1 MEAKHLWQ
9 GNRIDDTQLKQ
20 NLENIKNFTNPIL
33 GKPFPLEYFFT
44 IAQKM
49 QNELLKKE
57 TLYESF
63 VKKAMQTHQIN
74 REKAESLLLSIV
86 SFICAS
92 NMKKKLSSEL
102 GTSNPFNLERT
113 SMKEEHFES
122 WMPLGTLVHIA
133 PTNVFTVG
141 VLCVIEG
148 LLSGNINILKTSIN
162 QNQLPQLFFEALLKY
177 DTLGLLKP
185 YIIILEVSSKEN
197 ELLQQIINCADV
209 VSAWGSEEAI
219 SSIRS
224 MTPQGVRFVAWGHKI
239 SFAYFAKECLKDT
252 KAIEK
257 VCEDICLL
265 DQNACS
271 SPQDVFIQSNDFEEL
286 KEFAQNFAKI
296 LEKVSS
302 KMPRTTPCTA
312 EQAEISTVISIAKVE
327 EALGLTHVIQDKNF
341 TWSII
346 ADTRSSLGVS
356 PLYRTLLIKP
366 LLAEDIIATLHP
378 MKSYLQTAALIA
390 PKEKIVE
397 LSQKLFGAGCLR
409 IREAG
414 HMHEGYVGEP
424 HDGVFALP
432 SFMKRTSLLL
442 GNQLDNIATFQQ
454 FNDSYEENLKDTPI
468 MIKQEFQAMQVAQE
482 YVDLTFKSGGSSGK
496 TTYSYFTYE
505 DYHAQMKATA
515 HGLFAAGLNPKKDKV
530 INMFAA
536 GHLYGGFLSFFS
548 ILEEL
553 RVPQYPMGV
562 VEDLEEVGKLIVE
575 KNINAILSLPA
586 LIMKLFKANEILF
599 KKHKTLKKL
608 FFGGDHFASEQIE
621 YLKKEFGVELVK
633 AAAYGSNDAGPL
645 GYQCPHCQ
653 ANEYHLLSNIQSL
666 EVFSLDEEKL
676 LKDTQVGRLVFSSK
690 ERNGQKI
697 LRYDVGDTGYIN
709 QEPCPCGRKDKKFT
723 LLGRSSDAFKA
734 GGPFLHFEKFT
745 QYLQDLIKYKDV
757 AQIILENE
765 GVRQKITLRV
775 TKNIEVSKTE
785 LEKLLIKNYEELMIS
800 VQELGVKFEVAILD
814 IDKFDIVA
822 HSSKIRHIVDR
833 RI

>member
-9 GNRIDDTQLKQ
+9 GNWINNAQLKQ

-33 GKPFPLEYFFT
+33 GKPFPLEYFLA

-57 TLYESF
+57 KLYELF
-63 VKKAMQTHQIN
+63 VEKAMQTHQIN
-74 REKAESLLLSIV
+74 REKAEGLLFSII
-86 SFICAS
+86 SFIS
-92 NMKKKLSSEL
+92 TTNMKKKLSSEL
-102 GTSNPFNLERT
+102 GTSTPFHLERT

-197 ELLQQIINCADV
+197 ELLQCIINCADV

-224 MTPQGVRFVAWGHKI
+224 MTPQGVRFVTWGHKI
-239 SFAYFAKECLKDT
+239 SFAYFTKECFKDEES
-252 KAIEK
+252 IYK

-271 SPQDVFIQSNDFEEL
+271 SPQDVFIESDNFEEL
-286 KEFAQNFAKI
+286 KQFAQTFANI
-296 LEKVSS
+296 LEKVSH
-302 KMPRTTPCTA
+302 KIPRTTPSTP
-312 EQAEISTVISIAKVE
+312 EQAEISTIVSIAKVE
-327 EALGLTHVIQDKNF
+327 EALGLTYVIQDSNF
-341 TWSII
+341 TWSVI
-346 ADTRSSLGVS
+346 ADTRSTLAVS
-356 PLYRTLLIKP
+356 PLYRTILIKP
-366 LLAEDIIATLHP
+366 LLSKDIIATLHP

-390 PKEKIVE
+390 PTNRIVE

-414 HMHEGYVGEP
+414 HMHDGYVGEP

-432 SFMKRTSLLL
+432 SFMKKTSLLL
-442 GNQLDNIATFQQ
+442 GKQLNNIATFQQ
-454 FNDSYEENLKDTPI
+454 FNDSYEEDLKNTPI
-468 MIKQEFQAMQVAQE
+468 MIKQEFQAMQVEQE
-482 YVDLTFKSGGSSGK
+482 YRDLTFKSGGSSGK

-505 DYHAQMKATA
+505 DYHTQMKATA
-515 HGLFAAGLNPKKDKV
+515 HGLFAAGLNPQKDKV

-553 RVPQYPMGV
+553 KIPQYPMGV

-575 KNINAILSLPA
+575 KEINTILSLPA
-586 LIMKLFKANEILF
+586 LIMKLFKANEVLF
-599 KKHKTLKKL
+599 KKYKTLKKL

-653 ANEYHLLSNIQSL
+653 ANEYHLLSNIQTL
-666 EVFSLDEEKL
+666 EVFYPDEEKL
-676 LKDTQVGRLVFSSK
+676 VKNGQIGRLVFSSK
-690 ERNGQKI
+690 ERTGQEI

-745 QYLQDLIKYKDV
+745 QYLEDLIKYQDA

-765 GVRQKITLRV
+765 GVKQKIILRV
-775 TKNIEVSKTE
+775 TKNIQVSKEE
-785 LEKLLIKNYEELMIS
+785 LEELLVKNYEELMVS

-814 IDKFDIVA
+814 IDNFDIVV
-822 HSSKIRHIVDR
+822 HSSKIRHIVDK

>member
-9 GNRIDDTQLKQ
+9 GTWINNAQLKQ

-33 GKPFPLEYFFT
+33 GKPFPLEYFLAIT
-44 IAQKM
+44 QKM

-57 TLYESF
+57 KLYELF
-63 VKKAMQTHQIN
+63 VEKAMQTHQIN
-74 REKAESLLLSIV
+74 REKAEGLLFSII
-86 SFICAS
+86 SFIS
-92 NMKKKLSSEL
+92 TTNMKKKLSSEL
-102 GTSNPFNLERT
+102 GTSTPFHLERT

-197 ELLQQIINCADV
+197 ELLQCIINCADV

-224 MTPQGVRFVAWGHKI
+224 MTPQGVRFVTWGHKI
-239 SFAYFAKECLKDT
+239 SFAYFTKECFKDEES
-252 KAIEK
+252 IYK

-271 SPQDVFIQSNDFEEL
+271 SPQDVFIESDNFEEL
-286 KEFAQNFAKI
+286 KQFAQTFANI
-296 LEKVSS
+296 LEKVSH
-302 KMPRTTPCTA
+302 KTPRTTPSTP
-312 EQAEISTVISIAKVE
+312 EQAEISTIVSIAKVE
-327 EALGLTHVIQDKNF
+327 EALGLTYVIQDNNF
-341 TWSII
+341 TWSVI
-346 ADTRSSLGVS
+346 ADTRSTLAVS
-356 PLYRTLLIKP
+356 PLYRTILIKP
-366 LLAEDIIATLHP
+366 LLSKDIIATLHP

-390 PKEKIVE
+390 PTNRIVE

-414 HMHEGYVGEP
+414 HMHDGYVGEP

-432 SFMKRTSLLL
+432 SFMKKTSLLL
-442 GNQLDNIATFQQ
+442 GKQLNNIATFQQ
-454 FNDSYEENLKDTPI
+454 FNDSYEEDLKNTPI
-468 MIKQEFQAMQVAQE
+468 MIKQEFQAMQVEQE
-482 YVDLTFKSGGSSGK
+482 YRDLTFKSGGSSGK

-505 DYHAQMKATA
+505 DYHTQMKATA
-515 HGLFAAGLNPKKDKV
+515 HGLFAAGLNPQKDKV

-553 RVPQYPMGV
+553 KIPQYPMGV
-562 VEDLEEVGKLIVE
+562 VEDLKEVGKLIVE
-575 KNINAILSLPA
+575 KEINTILSLPA
-586 LIMKLFKANEILF
+586 LIMKLFKANEVLF
-599 KKHKTLKKL
+599 KKYKTLKKL

-653 ANEYHLLSNIQSL
+653 ANEYHLLSNIQTL
-666 EVFSLDEEKL
+666 EVFSPDEEKL
-676 LKDTQVGRLVFSSK
+676 VKNGQIGRLVFSSK
-690 ERNGQKI
+690 ERTGQEI

-745 QYLQDLIKYKDV
+745 QYLEDLIKYQDA

-765 GVRQKITLRV
+765 GVKQKIILRV
-775 TKNIEVSKTE
+775 TKNIQVSK
-785 LEKLLIKNYEELMIS
+785 EKLEELLVKNYEELMVS

-814 IDKFDIVA
+814 IDNFDIVV
-822 HSSKIRHIVDR
+822 HSSKIRHIVDK